1 MGVVVQFQDFYEAR
15 AQSSVEL
22 KNEGLVPLQFGVGFD
37 ETDLCLAKLAEYGI
51 TSIHRRDLKQNLDTT
66 LHFITVADALRVN
79 IKILEHEQLSEQ
91 VVRQRVDLM
100 QMLENVNPW
109 LMEGI
114 WDSFTRCE
122 EIEPL

>member
-1 MGVVVQFQDFYEAR
+1 M
-15 AQSSVEL
+15 
-22 KNEGLVPLQFGVGFD
+22 PLQFGVSFD
-37 ETDLCLAKLAEYGI
+37 EIDLCLAKLAEYGI
-51 TSIHRRDLKQNLDTT
+51 TSIRRRELKRRELKHRPDST
-66 LHFITVADALRVN
+66 LYFITVADALCVN

-122 EIEPL
+122 DVEPL

>member
-1 MGVVVQFQDFYEAR
+1 
-15 AQSSVEL
+15 
-22 KNEGLVPLQFGVGFD
+22 VPLQFGVGFD
-37 ETDLCLAKLAEYGI
+37 EIDLCLAKLAEYGI
-51 TSIHRRDLKQNLDTT
+51 TSIRRRELKRRELKHRLDST
-66 LHFITVADALRVN
+66 LYFITVADALCVN

-122 EIEPL
+122 DVEPL